1 MVLVWSKITHSFSRF
16 TYHFQDSYIIFIF
29 KIHIY
34 ATDKLTVKSL
44 SDIPAKLYEGL
55 FSLDWPLI
63 YYLEFSSL
71 INLIFCH
78 NFNIPKFLLL
88 FIFVFLTLLSH
99 IAYSDHSLTTKFS
112 IRIQNS
118 FYCLKSI

>member
-16 TYHFQDSYIIFIF
+16 IYYFQDSYIIFLF

-34 ATDKLTVKSL
+34 ATDKLTVKS
-44 SDIPAKLYEGL
+44 DIPAKLYEGL
-55 FSLDWPLI
+55 FSLDCPLI

-71 INLIFCH
+71 INVIFRH

-99 IAYSDHSLTTKFS
+99 IAYSKYSTTVS
-112 IRIQNS
+112 PLNS
-118 FYCLKSI
+118 P